1 MENGNTTPKF
11 GDDIEVTAEQMAT
24 AVSQGKSGSAQLP
37 DEVEVNMGG
46 QSSDVQTQQDQ
57 EQVVQQVTTS
67 VENTTSVVE
76 QDVVVQDQL
85 NNNHAD
91 NTVELNDQQV
101 FEYLSKTQGREI
113 KSYEDL
119 VVKEAA
125 VNPLDSD
132 PYTKAFFEWR
142 QKTGK
147 TIEEFAM
154 FNKDWSKE
162 NDLKVAEEFLKV
174 TYPDFTQDEI
184 DFKMKKLI
192 PSEYDDEDVAF
203 EKRIALKEM
212 ATQGRST
219 FEALKADLGSS
230 ALVNYSD
237 EVKSDLE
244 LARAVKEDYQENQ
257 KNLVEYTQGIVS
269 ASNSI
274 QALPLKINEDL
285 TINFN
290 ISEDRRKSLPQMIAT
305 MPEWHNEDGSWN
317 HQKVVESGIKALYFD
332 EILKTATEQAFNA
345 GKESILKQGN
355 NTQLAQPNPADANQ
369 QPQNNTI
376 TVEGDENFLYSRGTK
391 IRFGRK

>member
-11 GDDIEVTAEQMAT
+11 GDDIEVTAEQMEA
-24 AVSQGKSGSAQLP
+24 AAIQGKSGSAQLP
-37 DEVEVNMGG
+37 DEIEVNMGG
-46 QSSDVQTQQDQ
+46 QSSDTQAQQAQ
-57 EQVVQQVTTS
+57 EQAAQQA
-67 VENTTSVVE
+67 EADAEAARIAAE
-76 QDVVVQDQL
+76 QEVANQGQP
-85 NNNHAD
+85 NNNPTD
-91 NTVELNDQQV
+91 NTVELNEQQV

-147 TIEEFAM
+147 TIEEFAA

-162 NDLKVAEEFLKV
+162 NDLKVAEEFLKA

-212 ATQGRST
+212 ASQGRAT

-230 ALVNYSD
+230 ALVNYPD

-257 KNLVEYTQGIVS
+257 KNLVAYTQGIVS
-269 ASNSI
+269 ASNDI
-274 QALPLKINEDL
+274 QALPLKINDDL

-355 NTQLAQPNPADANQ
+355 NTQLEQPNPADANQ

-376 TVEGDENFLYSRGTK
+376 IVEGNENFMHSRGTK